1 MSHFSFLIDYNYFYL
16 MKKQFF
22 VKIEGISYTARKG
35 REYDSIC
42 FKIKEADRIIVCDL
56 HESQAG
62 YGLLMACGCTKKDV
76 KYRCHPASGVESVDK
91 HFYKNMHH
99 LSLGAIGSILSHY
112 SEIGYIIE
120 PNIQP
125 TRLLVEEVIGGKRIC
140 LCDLDLEYFDDV
152 DGFDSL
158 DHEVILRSKRQK
170 GDFDYFFKNKS
181 S

>member
-1 MSHFSFLIDYNYFYL
+1 MEN

-22 VKIEGISYTARKG
+22 VKIEGVSYTARKG

-56 HESQAG
+56 HKSQAG

-112 SEIGYIIE
+112 NEIGCIIE